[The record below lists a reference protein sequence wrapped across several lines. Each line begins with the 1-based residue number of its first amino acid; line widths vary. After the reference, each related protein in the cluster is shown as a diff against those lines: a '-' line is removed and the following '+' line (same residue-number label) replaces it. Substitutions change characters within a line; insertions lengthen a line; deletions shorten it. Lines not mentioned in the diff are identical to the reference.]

1 MSIRCTIVQ
10 IYLIWSNFN
19 VCACSLLQ
27 VLECY
32 IISVDFFLLPLLS
45 AVWIMLPA
53 YLPNP
58 VAALFGGGTPIDLG
72 RNFSDGK
79 RVFGDGKTFRGLCLG
94 ILAGIGIGL
103 VQIWIKG
110 TYGLEYLPIHTYL
123 SITLLAIGALL
134 GDLCKSFFK
143 RRFGKER
150 GTKWPVADQYDLVAG
165 ALILLLVI
173 DPSWLFTN
181 MTLPAFILI
190 LILTPVLHRTVN
202 IIGYYIGIKEV
213 PW

>member
-1 MSIRCTIVQ
+1 MSTVAQ
-10 IYLIWSNFN
+10 FLIIFRLSNLN
-19 VCACSLLQ
+19 VSICCLLQ

-32 IISVDFFLLPLLS
+32 IISVDSFILSLVS

-58 VAALFGGGTPIDLG
+58 VAALTGGGTPIDLG

-79 RVFGDGKTFRGLCLG
+79 RIFGDGKTFRGLIIG

-103 VQIWIKG
+103 VQIRVSGAFGW
-110 TYGLEYLPIHTYL
+110 ENLPEHTYM

-143 RRFGKER
+143 RRLGKER
-150 GTKWPVADQYDLVAG
+150 GTKWPVADMYDLVAG
-165 ALILLLVI
+165 SLLMVLIF
-173 DPSWLFTN
+173 DPEWLFAN
-181 MTLPAFILI
+181 MTLLIFVLI
-190 LILTPVLHRTVN
+190 LILTPILHRGIN
-202 IIGYYIGIKEV
+202 IIGYHFRVKEV